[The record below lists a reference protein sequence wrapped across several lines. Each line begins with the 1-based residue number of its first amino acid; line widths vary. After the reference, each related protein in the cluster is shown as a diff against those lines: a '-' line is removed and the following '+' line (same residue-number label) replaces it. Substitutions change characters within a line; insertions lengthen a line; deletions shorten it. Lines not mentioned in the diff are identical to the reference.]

1 MKRKKIIITSIVT
14 IIMAVAAAIFGITYT
29 DEDIEKISEGIETAV
44 EIIENES
51 TQEIPEAYIEDE
63 IALEEQEVES
73 EAFELQGE
81 IAYNGSTEFPNVQ
94 LGEYAGLTYY
104 SQIDSRWKNLPYT
117 AIGDESQTI
126 GSSACGPTCA
136 AMVVS
141 SVKGTILPP
150 DMCNLYLQNGFRSPN
165 NGTYWSAFRWTAD
178 VFDFADYKEIYKL
191 NEVCDL
197 LEENYMVIAACGN
210 GLFTTGGH
218 FILVYGYEDTNG
230 SKQCDAGDRLKVYD
244 PYLYSGKFNTS
255 TRRGK
260 AQVEGNTVYVEK
272 EVFRNNANYSIFF
285 AFKNDRKENN
295 NTEAIDKRPV
305 TTATYTRYVKVNSS
319 LNVRSGPGTNY
330 KYVKS
335 LYNGDQVTVYSEQSN
350 WSNIGTSEWVC
361 SDYLTDSN
369 VKVKNT
375 VGETRKLK
383 STTTLYSKSDLS
395 GTRYTYLP
403 NTKVTIKKNISSTVD
418 YIYVPA
424 TGRWAYVSTSAY
436 SNTGTTSSNSSNS
449 LKGTTQ
455 KFKGNTTI
463 WKNSSMT
470 GTYYTYLPNT
480 TVKVLDDLGNIDYIY
495 VSKTGRYGYVYESVY
510 K

>member
-29 DEDIEKISEGIETAV
+29 DEDVEKISEGIETVV

-81 IAYNGSTEFPNVQ
+81 IAYNGSTEFPNVK

-104 SQIDSRWKNLPYT
+104 SQIDPRWRYMPYT
-117 AIGDESQTI
+117 AIGDSSQTI

-150 DMCNLYLQNGFRSPN
+150 EMCELFVQNGFRSPN

-178 VFDFADYKEIYKL
+178 VFDFEDYKEIYKL

-197 LEENYMVIAACGN
+197 LEENYMVVTACGN

-218 FILVYGYEDTNG
+218 FILIYGYEDTNG
-230 SKQCDAGDRLKVYD
+230 SKQCDEGDRLKVYD

-272 EVFRNNANYSIFF
+272 ETFRAYANYSIFF
-285 AFKNDRKENN
+285 AFKNDRKE
-295 NTEAIDKRPV
+295 EAKPEAVDKKPV

-335 LYNGDQVTVYSEQSN
+335 LYNGDQVTVYNEQAN

-369 VKVKNT
+369 AKIKNT
-375 VGETRKLK
+375 VGEKRKLK
-383 STTTLYSKSDLS
+383 STTTLYSNSDLS
-395 GTRYTYLP
+395 GTKYTYLP
-403 NTKVTIKKNISSTVD
+403 NTQVVIKKNVSNTVD
-418 YIYVPA
+418 YINVPA

-436 SNTGTTSSNSSNS
+436 AGTNTSNVVVSNS

-463 WKNSSMT
+463 WKNSSMS

-480 TVKVLDDLGNIDYIY
+480 VVKVLDDLGNINYIK
-495 VSKTGRYGYVYESVY
+495 VPATGRYGYVYESVY